1 MTNSSLTNSIT
12 DTAQASGGFTT
23 ALSQLTYELT
33 VPLMHEPAQEIAHEL
48 NHELITDQ
56 LTHKHGTRKWCFYNC
71 VVTIHSQTNE
81 PTTSRTNLLKKSLTN
96 SLTYSRLGTSG
107 LSLNPITN

>member
-71 VVTIHSQTNE
+71 AVTTHSRTNE
-81 PTTSRTNLLKKSLTN
+81 PSHDFTHKPTQKIAHELAHVLVFQHKRPMSQPNH
-96 SLTYSRLGTSG
+96 
-107 LSLNPITN
+107 